1 MYIDDSAVPHGSPQ
15 TECHQR
21 GPNLLLLVCG
31 LLCVTPAVPGWA
43 QEAAPFPES
52 EPLTPEHLVTAVLER
67 NPSLEAQRAAMTEAA
82 ARIKIAGALD
92 DPMLSVSVPP
102 ATIGKAVGTREDV
115 QVSQALPW
123 WGTRAAR
130 AAAARATAD
139 AASQDV
145 QSFALR
151 LRSVSQSAFADW
163 RYIHA
168 ALEVNR
174 HHQMLYTEL
183 REAAKARF
191 AAGLASQQ
199 EVLQADVERT
209 MLRQEGLEL
218 TQRQLTIQAG
228 INALLNRPADAPLP
242 SPGPIPPVDTLPP
255 LAALE
260 SFALDQHPD
269 VRQLRFQERAASEQM
284 ALAEKARYPSLVL
297 NAGYNSMWDDPDM
310 RATIGIS
317 INVPLDQGKRTS
329 EIDAARAN
337 AHRAQESLDDLG
349 AHLRG
354 DLSAAY
360 AEVEESRQSLALY
373 RDQLVPLADSTLSVA
388 RSEYAAGGNDF
399 LYVIKA
405 EHDWL
410 DAELGLA
417 RTETELF
424 KRLAELGRLAGTS
437 LPLEIPR
444 PGRTFDTEEA
454 PHE

>member
-1 MYIDDSAVPHGSPQ
+1 MHITDDASPEVGSQ
-15 TECHQR
+15 AECRQR
-21 GPNLLLLVCG
+21 GCKVLLLVCG
-31 LLCVTPAVPGWA
+31 LLCVTSAVPGWA
-43 QEAAPFPES
+43 QEAAPFPEK
-52 EPLTPEHLVTAVLER
+52 EPLTPEHLVTAVLQR

-82 ARIKIAGALD
+82 ARIKTAGALD
-92 DPMLSVSVPP
+92 DPMLSVAVPP

-115 QVSQALPW
+115 QVSQAIPW

-130 AAAARATAD
+130 AAVARATAD

-145 QSFALR
+145 QSLALR

-163 RYIHA
+163 WYIHA

-199 EVLQADVERT
+199 DVLQADVERT

-228 INALLNRPADAPLP
+228 INALLNRPADAPVP
-242 SPGPIPPVDTLPP
+242 SPAPIPPFNTVPP

-260 SFALDQHPD
+260 SFALEQHPE
-269 VRQLRFQERAASEQM
+269 VRQLQFQERVAGEKM
-284 ALAEKARYPSLVL
+284 TLAEKSRYPSVVL
-297 NAGYNSMWDDPDM
+297 SAGYNSMWDEPDM

-317 INVPLDQGKRTS
+317 INVPLDQGKRRA

-337 AHRAQESLDDLG
+337 AHRAQASLADLG

-354 DLSAAY
+354 DLAAAY
-360 AEVEESRQSLALY
+360 AAVDESRQSLALY

-388 RSEYAAGGNDF
+388 RSEYAAGQNNF
-399 LYVIKA
+399 LYVINA
-405 EHDWL
+405 ERGWL

-417 RTETELF
+417 HTETELF

-437 LPLEIPR
+437 VPIEIPR
-444 PGRTFDTEEA
+444 PGRAFDVEET
-454 PHE
+454 PNE

>member
-1 MYIDDSAVPHGSPQ
+1 MDIVNDVRPQLGSRAGCRP
-15 TECHQR
+15 C
-21 GPNLLLLVCG
+21 GCKVLLFVCG
-31 LLCVTPAVPGWA
+31 LSWVAVGIPGWA
-43 QEAAPFPES
+43 QDAALFPEN
-52 EPLTPEHLVTAVLER
+52 ELLTPEHLVTAVLRR
-67 NPSLEAQRAAMTEAA
+67 NPSLEAQRAAMNEAA
-82 ARIKIAGALD
+82 ARIKTAGALD
-92 DPMLSVSVPP
+92 DPMLSVMVPP

-130 AAAARATAD
+130 GAAARAMAD
-139 AASQDV
+139 AASEDV
-145 QSFALR
+145 QSLALR
-151 LRSVSQSAFADW
+151 LRAVSESAFADW

-199 EVLQADVERT
+199 DVLQADVQRT

-228 INALLNRPADAPLP
+228 INALLDRPADAAIP
-242 SPGPIPPVDTLPP
+242 SPGPIPPGNTLPA

-260 SFALDQHPD
+260 SFALEQHPD
-269 VRQLRFQERAASEQM
+269 VRQLQFQERLASEQM
-284 ALAEKARYPSLVL
+284 SVAEKARYPSVVL
-297 NAGYNSMWDDPDM
+297 TAGYNSMWDDPEM
-310 RATIGIS
+310 RATVGIS
-317 INVPLDQGKRTS
+317 INVPLDQGKRRS

-337 AHRAQESLDDLG
+337 AHRAEASLADLG

-354 DLSAAY
+354 DLAAAY
-360 AEVEESRQSLALY
+360 AAVEESRQSLALY

-388 RSEYAAGGNDF
+388 RSEYAAGQNNF
-399 LYVIKA
+399 LYVINA
-405 EHDWL
+405 EHDWF

-444 PGRTFDTEEA
+444 PGRTFDTEETA
-454 PHE
+454 HE

>member
-1 MYIDDSAVPHGSPQ
+1 MPMAHDANPKRGSQ
-15 TECHQR
+15 AGCRLQ
-21 GPNLLLLVCG
+21 GCKVWLLVCG
-31 LLCVTPAVPGWA
+31 LSCATLAMPGWA

-52 EPLTPEHLVTAVLER
+52 EPLTSERLVAAVLQR
-67 NPSLEAQRAAMTEAA
+67 NPSLEAQRAAMAEAA
-82 ARIKIAGALD
+82 ARIKTAGALD
-92 DPMLSVSVPP
+92 DPMLSVSMPP

-123 WGTRAAR
+123 WGTRTAR
-130 AAAARATAD
+130 AAAAQAIAD

-145 QSFALR
+145 QSLALR
-151 LRSVSQSAFADW
+151 LRAVSQSAFADW
-163 RYIHA
+163 RYIHT

-183 REAAKARF
+183 REAAKSRF

-228 INALLNRPADAPLP
+228 INALLNRPADASLP
-242 SPGPIPPVDTLPP
+242 SPGPIPPVNSLPALP
-255 LAALE
+255 ALE
-260 SFALDQHPD
+260 SFALEQHPD
-269 VRQLRFQERAASEQM
+269 VRQLQFQERAASEQM
-284 ALAEKARYPSLVL
+284 TLADKARYPSVVL
-297 NAGYNSMWDDPDM
+297 SAGYNSMWDDPDM
-310 RATIGIS
+310 RATVGIS
-317 INVPLDQGKRTS
+317 INLPLDQGKRRS
-329 EIDAARAN
+329 EIDVARAN
-337 AHRAQESLDDLG
+337 AHRAQETLADLG

-360 AEVEESRQSLALY
+360 AAVEESRQSLALY

-388 RSEYAAGGNDF
+388 RSEYASGQNNF

-424 KRLAELGRLAGTS
+424 KRLAELGRLSGTS

-444 PGRTFDTEEA
+444 PGRTFDTEEM